1 MVSSSGSPG
10 GAAREIEPVPSR
22 RARHCFSRTA
32 RASLSSKAL
41 VEVFVVAPVRVH
53 RESLSDVLND
63 AANLRVVGA
72 AATVAEAL
80 PRLRDLDPDV
90 AVLDA
95 PVPGDVDLSPS
106 ATGEPE
112 VRLLAIGVQE
122 DEALDW
128 MEAGVIGC
136 VAPEASLEDLAGAVE
151 RVARGE
157 TVTSSEVQ
165 RRILSRIRSLA
176 ADALDAPA
184 EGRLTRR
191 ETEVLGLIAEGLSNK
206 AIARRL
212 SIQEQTVKNHVHSI
226 LLKLGVNRRA
236 EAAARMMR
244 RNRRSPERKRF
255 G

>member
-1 MVSSSGSPG
+1 M
-10 GAAREIEPVPSR
+10 
-22 RARHCFSRTA
+22 
-32 RASLSSKAL
+32 

-53 RESLSDVLND
+53 RESLSDVLNG

-95 PVPGDVDLSPS
+95 PD
-106 ATGEPE
+106 EPE

-122 DEALDW
+122 DQALDW
-128 MEAGVIGC
+128 MEAGVFGC
-136 VAPEASLEDLAGAVE
+136 VVPEASLEDLAAAVA

-165 RRILSRIRSLA
+165 GRILSRIRSLA

-191 ETEVLGLIAEGLSNK
+191 ETEVLGLIADGLSNK

-226 LLKLGVNRRA
+226 LLKLGVHGRA

-244 RNRRSPERKRF
+244 RNH
-255 G
+255 